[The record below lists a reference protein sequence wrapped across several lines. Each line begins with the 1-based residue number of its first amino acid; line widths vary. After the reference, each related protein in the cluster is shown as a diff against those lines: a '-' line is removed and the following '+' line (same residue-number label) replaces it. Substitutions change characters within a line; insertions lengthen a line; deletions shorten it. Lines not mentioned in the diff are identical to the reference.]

1 VVDPLVGKLGW
12 GKAARID
19 PLLQDAHGNTTAFG
33 GATWH
38 QQVTDN
44 IVQIKEEPKE
54 KRYSGLTE
62 SGQIYDQS

>member
-1 VVDPLVGKLGW
+1 MVDPLVGKLGW

-19 PLLQDAHGNTTAFG
+19 PLLKDAHGNTTAFG
-33 GATWH
+33 GATWR

-62 SGQIYDQS
+62 SGQMYDQS